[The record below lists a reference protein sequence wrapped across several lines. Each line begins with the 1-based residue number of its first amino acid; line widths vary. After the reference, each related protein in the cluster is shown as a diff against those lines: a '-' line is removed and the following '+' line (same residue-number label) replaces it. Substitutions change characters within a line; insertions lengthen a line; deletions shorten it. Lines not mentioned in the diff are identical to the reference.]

1 MAIRAPAFN
10 ELRFEGI
17 GRSFGAVDALRDVS
31 LNVRRGEFIALLGP
45 SGCGKSTTLNILAG
59 LLAATSGAIWLDER
73 RIDALRPEERG
84 FGMVFQNY
92 ALFPH
97 MSVRRNIGFGLAMR
111 KVSREEIARRTREA
125 VALVRLE
132 GQEDKLPGQLSGGQQ
147 QRVAIARAIVI
158 EPPLVLMDE
167 PLSNLDAKLRLEMR
181 AEIRRIHSG
190 LGATTIYVTHDQEEA
205 LSLAD
210 RVVVMRAGGIRQ
222 IGSPE
227 EVYERPVTLD
237 VAEFMGFRNRLK
249 GEIVESGA
257 GWATVRVGQA
267 ELRGALAAP
276 LTRGAQAILAMR
288 PGDLTPAEADASTL
302 AVKVT
307 SGEFRGD
314 CFACAGVGADGTEI
328 WFVAP
333 RRVALGEVV
342 NLRANPECAR
352 LYPSDEA

>member
-1 MAIRAPAFN
+1 MAIRAPTFN

-17 GRSFGAVDALRDVS
+17 GRAFGAVDALRDIS
-31 LNVRRGEFIALLGP
+31 LTIRRGEFIALLGP

-59 LLAATSGAIWLDER
+59 LLDATSGAIWLDER

-97 MSVRRNIGFGLAMR
+97 MNVRRNIGFGLLMR
-111 KVSREEIARRTREA
+111 KVSRDEIARRTNEA
-125 VALVRLE
+125 VALVRLG

-181 AEIRRIHSG
+181 TEIRRIHSG

-210 RVVVMRAGGIRQ
+210 RIVVMRAGGIRQ

-227 EVYERPVTLD
+227 AVYERPATLD
-237 VAEFMGFRNRLK
+237 VAEFMGFRSRLV
-249 GEIVESGA
+249 GEVVKSDDIWG
-257 GWATVRVGQA
+257 TVRVGDST
-267 ELRGALAAP
+267 LRGALAAP
-276 LTRGAQAILAMR
+276 LRTGGQAVLAMR
-288 PGDLTPAEADASTL
+288 PADLAPADADAST
-302 AVKVT
+302 VPVRVT

-314 CFACAGVGADGTEI
+314 GFSCAGLDAGGSEI
-328 WFVAP
+328 WFVSP
-333 RRVALGEVV
+333 CRVGIGEIV
-342 NLRANPECAR
+342 NLRANPERAR
-352 LYPSDEA
+352 LYPAGEG